1 MIDLTK
7 RMDKVQEHL
16 AKVDACLGN
25 MEQGGFKYEIVHPG
39 AWGGGHEQIFNTNYE
54 SESPRHRRTLTHLHH

>member
-16 AKVDACLGN
+16 AKVDAFLGN
-25 MEQGGFKYEIVHPG
+25 MEQGGFKYEIVHPR
-39 AWGGGHEQIFNTNYE
+39 A
-54 SESPRHRRTLTHLHH
+54 

>member
-16 AKVDACLGN
+16 AKVDAFLGN

-39 AWGGGHEQIFNTNYE
+39 A
-54 SESPRHRRTLTHLHH
+54 